1 MKRRA
6 ASTLAALDRLIEAF
20 SARRKWRALAPIERK
35 LELAMQAA
43 FRKQGRAFLAALNHR
58 AGVLSGRLRESPG
71 DLLPPDWEAIFLEIA
86 VDLVPF
92 TTPSQAAA
100 ESALLTGGRHAV
112 ADLAVEGA
120 FDLANPRA
128 AAYLEAHAAEAV
140 TAINEATRAEM
151 RRVIAAGVREGQSYD
166 QIARTIRERFAGFS
180 TPQPQLHIRSRAH
193 LVAVTETSAGYEQGN
208 RAVADQLQAE
218 GLQMEKSWLDVGDA
232 RVDPDC
238 ADNAATGW
246 IPIADSFPAGASEP
260 PQHPACR
267 CTSLQRR
274 VPNAARAAA

>member
-1 MKRRA
+1 MTA
-6 ASTLAALDRLIEAF
+6 NTLAAIDRLIEAF

-92 TTPSQAAA
+92 NTPIQAAA

-140 TAINEATRAEM
+140 TAINEATRAEL

-218 GLQMEKSWLDVGDA
+218 GLQMEKSWLDVGDS

-267 CTSLQRR
+267 CTALQRR
-274 VPNAARAAA
+274 VPNAARVAA